1 MGVLI
6 FIMDETL
13 RKKSQVSWI
22 FTGSLCNI
30 RVLTSVACIEI
41 KNDEPLAG
49 TVVWGVSFGG
59 VATQFQTA
67 VARRADEAGDI
78 AQSFVVTGW
87 NLAIALAG
95 IVGGVMLETVGERWL
110 PAVLLVLLLATL
122 VVVLR
127 QPRAWAPI
135 AH

>member
-1 MGVLI
+1 MSAVAFGVWPGSPWVLLI
-6 FIMDETL
+6 
-13 RKKSQVSWI
+13 
-22 FTGSLCNI
+22 
-30 RVLTSVACIEI
+30 
-41 KNDEPLAG
+41 G

-95 IVGGVMLETVGERWL
+95 VLGGVMLETVGERWL

-122 VVVLR
+122 MVVLR
-127 QPRAWAPI
+127 QPRAWAPTG
-135 AH
+135 H

>member
-1 MGVLI
+1 MRKEVLRSAV
-6 FIMDETL
+6 L
-13 RKKSQVSWI
+13 AL
-22 FTGSLCNI
+22 LC
-30 RVLTSVACIEI
+30 
-41 KNDEPLAG
+41 
-49 TVVWGVSFGG
+49 
-59 VATQFQTA
+59 
-67 VARRADEAGDI
+67 
-78 AQSFVVTGW
+78 
-87 NLAIALAG
+87 LAG